1 MALKKIPKRVLSLN
15 MITAA
20 GPYVG
25 TYWAIENNTIGL
37 SKDFPVNINAGDA
50 FEKNIFKL
58 KKTIE

>member
-1 MALKKIPKRVLSLN
+1 MASKKNPERVLSLN

-37 SKDFPVNINAGDA
+37 SKDFPVNINAGNA
-50 FEKNIFKL
+50 FEKKSSNFK
-58 KKTIE
+58 KSN